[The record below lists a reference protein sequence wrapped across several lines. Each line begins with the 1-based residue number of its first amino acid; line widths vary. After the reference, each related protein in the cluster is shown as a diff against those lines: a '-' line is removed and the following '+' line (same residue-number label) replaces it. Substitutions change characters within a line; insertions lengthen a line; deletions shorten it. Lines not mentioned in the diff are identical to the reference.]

1 MKPPMELPT
10 TTTGRLTTSTTNSRR
25 KSSHSVW
32 EYASAGFSERP
43 KPGMVGAYTCTSRID
58 LFTHQALVNASV
70 RLGANQF

>member
-25 KSSHSVW
+25 KSSHSVC

-43 KPGMVGAYTCTSRID
+43 KPGMVGAYTYTSRNGVVS
-58 LFTHQALVNASV
+58 LTHLLTHQALVHVSV
-70 RLGANQF
+70 